1 METDNTFFPR
11 SARFEFKLHCSKEVE
26 QREGYTA
33 LHKEMEKS
41 TKDMK
46 ILFKSYVIRATRME
60 NEATK
65 DAILTNFAT
74 NIRHVVQAFCVG
86 HNNLPSADVLTA
98 MLME

>member
-1 METDNTFFPR
+1 
-11 SARFEFKLHCSKEVE
+11 
-26 QREGYTA
+26 
-33 LHKEMEKS
+33 
-41 TKDMK
+41 MK
-46 ILFKSYVIRATRME
+46 ILFKSYVIQATKME

-74 NIRHVVQAFCVG
+74 NICHIVQAFCVG